1 MVGKKAFANTA
12 IKYSV
17 LQSRIKLNDAINK
30 NDVQNQAISI
40 NQSLGYNISIADA
53 KDYED
58 GFKITPNVELAYAYV
73 SGKDLKW
80 QKIINDK
87 IYHIRSSQDSLQ
99 IIKPKLNLASS
110 YRLNI
115 DDALISLKGNVGLEY
130 AKFISDIRIK
140 SDKTTDIAK
149 LNRDNFNAN
158 VNLALALQMK
168 PFNAHLSLLK
178 SFLGDISK
186 SYELGFGLG
195 IRF

>member
-1 MVGKKAFANTA
+1 M
-12 IKYSV
+12 
-17 LQSRIKLNDAINK
+17 
-30 NDVQNQAISI
+30 QNQAISI